1 MATWRAFLSFTGP
14 APPLAEKR
22 FRRRGTSVIVST
34 FETTTTGGNMNS
46 EASYH
51 LRRQVLWGL
60 VLVGLGVAFLLDQ
73 MDVFDIRSLWHY
85 APLLLVVVGINQT
98 IGYPSAREFSNGL
111 WTVFIGLWLFAVLE
125 GLWGLTFGNSW
136 PLFIIISGVTMAIRP
151 IAERR
156 FGPKGGDGH
165 GK

>member
-1 MATWRAFLSFTGP
+1 
-14 APPLAEKR
+14 
-22 FRRRGTSVIVST
+22 
-34 FETTTTGGNMNS
+34 MNS

-60 VLVGLGVAFLLDQ
+60 VLVGLGVAFLLDR

-125 GLWGLTFGNSW
+125 NLWGLTFGNSW
-136 PLFIIISGVTMAIRP
+136 PLLIIISGVTMAIRP

-156 FGPKGGDGH
+156 FGHKGENGH

>member
-1 MATWRAFLSFTGP
+1 
-14 APPLAEKR
+14 
-22 FRRRGTSVIVST
+22 
-34 FETTTTGGNMNS
+34 MNS

-73 MDVFDIRSLWHY
+73 MDVFDVRSLWHY

-125 GLWGLTFGNSW
+125 GLWGLTWGNSW
-136 PLFIIISGVTMAIRP
+136 PLFIIISGITMAIRP

-156 FGPKGGDGH
+156 FGPKEGNGH